1 MEGESNI
8 KGEMISIPD
17 YGEDELIYE
26 LEKYAKDLLEK
37 VEKVEEKE
45 ISIEIGPPL
54 G

>member
-17 YGEDELIYE
+17 FGEDELVYE
-26 LEKYAKDLLEK
+26 LEKCAKELLEK
-37 VEKVEEKE
+37 VGKVEEKV
-45 ISIEIGPPL
+45 SIEIGPPI